1 MVVELASMFPIVMES
16 DVLFPYS
23 EELPT
28 ELHPVPDKPLPL
40 RSALI
45 LSFHLR

>member
-1 MVVELASMFPIVMES
+1 MVVDLVNMFPTVMES
-16 DVLFPYS
+16 DVLFPCL

-28 ELHPVPDKPLPL
+28 ELHSVPDQPLSL
-40 RSALI
+40 RSTLI